1 MIEKLAELVSPIL
14 LPMGVSYADI
24 LFYLN
29 AISSQLLVA
38 LAALV
43 ILVAVLIAA
52 IRVKKGFKLFVRG
65 QAVVAFLA
73 CIVIIVN
80 AVCYGPLHNTLSAYL
95 NASRVELAEDT
106 VAQSLATIQ
115 KTGEEGMVLLKNEN
129 ETLPLHSDMT
139 RLNVFGWA
147 STQPFIGGT
156 GSSASSAAAATD
168 ILQSLRDAGYE
179 LNESLTNMYV
189 SYCAERPTS
198 DMFGQELTL
207 PEPTTEYYTD
217 ELMAEAEAF
226 SDTALVV
233 IARGGGE
240 NYDLPTDMKAVIDGT
255 YNIADTVSAV
265 AENYPYTKVSYHNNG
280 DYDDFDEGESYLEL
294 SNTEEAMIE
303 LVCSRFDNVIVLINA
318 CNPMELGWVNAYEQ
332 IGAVLLVPAPG
343 VQGFAALGNILN
355 GTVNPSGR
363 TVDTFVYD
371 LMRTPSINNIGI
383 NAFSNI
389 EDLKLSI
396 AAADSTYQGSAG
408 FVNYVEGIYVGYK
421 FYETAAEEGLIAYD
435 EVVQYPFGYGL
446 SYTTFEKTIEGF
458 SDDGENIS
466 FTVDIKNTG
475 EVAGKDVV
483 QVYFTP
489 PYTNGGIEKASA
501 NLIDFAKTSL
511 LEPGRSEKI
520 YFSIVKEDM
529 AAYDSEGVKLEN
541 GGYILEAGEYAVSVR
556 SDSHTVDDE
565 CTFVVEADVH
575 FSVEGRSGD
584 VTPAVNQFQDS
595 ARGDFEQLSRADGFA
610 NFDATCGRTLEASDY
625 EMDAQT
631 RAQVE
636 SNVMGS
642 YDSAL
647 YEDPEAEMPTMAA
660 DNGLVLADM
669 RGLDYDDPLWEQLL
683 DELTFNDM
691 KQLVNVGGWQTAEIA
706 SIEKR
711 ATSDCDGPAG
721 LNNYITGSYGTTY
734 PSEVLMAQT
743 WSKDMAFEIGASMG
757 SEFAAAEN
765 YGWYG
770 PAMNIHR
777 NAFAGRNF
785 EYYAEDGV
793 LSGIFAMQEANG
805 AAQFGVYP
813 YFKHFALNDQELGR
827 TSILLTYASE
837 QAIRE
842 VYLRPFEIAV
852 KGFEGDALAMMTA
865 YNWIGDVPAYAN
877 SALLNAVLRGE
888 WGFKG
893 MVITDYFGSYGYM
906 ISDNAVRNGNDLMLG
921 YGSYESNALDSS
933 SATLV
938 NAMRQAS
945 KNILYTVVN
954 SGYYA
959 DGEVTETVN
968 HMDELFKTIN
978 IAAGAILGILELA
991 LLIQLVLQV
1000 RKQKRNKG

>member
-1 MIEKLAELVSPIL
+1 MIEKLADLVSPIL

-29 AISSQLLVA
+29 AISNYLLIG

-52 IRVKKGFKLFVRG
+52 VKVKKGYKLFVRG
-65 QAVVAFLA
+65 QAIVAFLA
-73 CIVIIVN
+73 CLVILVN

-106 VAQSLATIQ
+106 VAQSLATIE
-115 KTGEEGMVLLKNEN
+115 KTGEEGIVLLKNE
-129 ETLPLHSDMT
+129 ESALPLSADAT
-139 RLNVFGWA
+139 KLNVFGWA
-147 STQPFIGGT
+147 STKPFIGGT

-168 ILQSLRDAGYE
+168 ILQSLRNAGYE
-179 LNESLTNMYV
+179 LNESLTDLYV
-189 SYCAERPTS
+189 SYAAERPTS
-198 DMFGQELTL
+198 DMFGQDLTL
-207 PEPTTEYYTD
+207 PEPTADYYTD

-226 SDTALVV
+226 SDTALIV

-240 NYDLPTDMKAVIDGT
+240 NYDLPMDMKAVIDGT
-255 YNIADTVSAV
+255 YNIAETVSVA

-280 DYDDFDEGESYLEL
+280 DYDDFDAGESYLEL
-294 SNTEEAMIE
+294 SNTEEAMID
-303 LVCSRFDNVIVLINA
+303 LVCSHFDNVIVLINA
-318 CNPMELGWVNAYEQ
+318 CNPMELGWVDEYEQ
-332 IGAVLLVPAPG
+332 IGAVLLAPAPG

-355 GTVNPSGR
+355 GSVNPSGR

-371 LMRTPSINNIGI
+371 LMSTPTVNNVGI
-383 NAFSNI
+383 NAYTNI
-389 EDLKLSI
+389 EDLKRSI
-396 AAADSTYQGSAG
+396 ADADSTYQGSAG

-446 SYTTFEKTIEGF
+446 SYTTFEKTIESF
-458 SDDGENIS
+458 SDDGDSVS
-466 FTVDIKNTG
+466 FTVNIKNTG
-475 EVAGKDVV
+475 DVAGKDVV

-511 LEPGRSEKI
+511 IEPGSSEKI
-520 YFSIVKEDM
+520 YFSIAKEDM
-529 AAYDSEGVKLEN
+529 ASYDSEGVKIEG

-565 CTFVVEADVH
+565 RAFTVDADIDY
-575 FSVEGRSGD
+575 SAEGRASD
-584 VTPAVNQFQDS
+584 AEAAVNQFDY
-595 ARGDFEQLSRADGFA
+595 ARGGFEQLSRADGFA
-610 NFDATCGRTLEASDY
+610 NYDAACGSALEAADY
-625 EMDAQT
+625 EMDAET
-631 RAQVE
+631 LATVE
-636 SNVMGS
+636 ASVMGG
-642 YDSAL
+642 YDPTL
-647 YEDPEAEMPTMAA
+647 YDDPEAEMPTMAA

-669 RGLDYDDPLWEQLL
+669 TGLDYDDPLWEQLL
-683 DELTFNDM
+683 DEMTYAEM
-691 KQLVNVGGWQTAEIA
+691 KQLVNVGGWQTAEVK

-721 LNNYITGSYGTTY
+721 LNNYITGSYGTSY

-765 YGWYG
+765 FGWYG

-777 NAFAGRNF
+777 SAFAGRNF
-785 EYYAEDGV
+785 EYYSEDGV
-793 LSGIFAMQEANG
+793 LSGIFAMHEANG

-813 YFKHFALNDQELGR
+813 YLKHFALNDQELGR
-827 TSILLTYASE
+827 TAILLTYASE
-837 QAIRE
+837 QAMRE
-842 VYLRPFEIAV
+842 IYLRPFEIAV
-852 KGFEGDALAMMTA
+852 KGFEGDSLAMMTA

-877 SALLNAVLRGE
+877 SDLLNDVLRGE
-888 WGFKG
+888 WGFEG

-906 ISDNAVRNGNDLMLG
+906 ISDAALRNGNDLMLG
-921 YGSYESNALDSS
+921 YGSYESNELDSS

-938 NAMRQAS
+938 NAMRQAC
-945 KNILYTVVN
+945 KNILYTVAN

-959 DGEVTETVN
+959 DGETTEAVN
-968 HMDELFKTIN
+968 HMDELFKTVN
-978 IAAGAILGILELA
+978 TAAIAILGVLELA
-991 LLIQLVLQV
+991 LLIQLALQV
-1000 RKQKRNKG
+1000 RKQKKNKA

>member
-1 MIEKLAELVSPIL
+1 MIEKLADLVSPIL

-29 AISSQLLVA
+29 AISNYLLIG

-52 IRVKKGFKLFVRG
+52 VKVKKGYKLFVRG
-65 QAVVAFLA
+65 QAIVAFLA
-73 CIVIIVN
+73 CLVILVN

-106 VAQSLATIQ
+106 VAQSLATIE
-115 KTGEEGMVLLKNEN
+115 KTGEEGIVLLKNE
-129 ETLPLHSDMT
+129 ESALPLSADVT
-139 RLNVFGWA
+139 KLNVFGWA
-147 STQPFIGGT
+147 STKPFIGGT

-168 ILQSLRDAGYE
+168 ILQSLRNAGYE
-179 LNESLTNMYV
+179 LNESLTDLYV
-189 SYCAERPTS
+189 SYAAERPTS
-198 DMFGQELTL
+198 DMFGQDLTL
-207 PEPTTEYYTD
+207 PEPTADYYTD

-226 SDTALVV
+226 SDTALIV

-240 NYDLPTDMKAVIDGT
+240 NYDLPMDMKAVIDGT
-255 YNIADTVSAV
+255 YNIAETVSVA

-280 DYDDFDEGESYLEL
+280 DYDDFDAGESYLEL
-294 SNTEEAMIE
+294 SNTEEAMID
-303 LVCSRFDNVIVLINA
+303 LVCSHFDNVIVLINA
-318 CNPMELGWVNAYEQ
+318 CNPMELGWVDEYEQ
-332 IGAVLLVPAPG
+332 IGAVLLAPAPG

-355 GTVNPSGR
+355 GSVNPSGR

-371 LMRTPSINNIGI
+371 LMSTPTVNNVGI
-383 NAFSNI
+383 NAYTNI
-389 EDLKLSI
+389 EDLKRSI
-396 AAADSTYQGSAG
+396 ADADSTYQGSAG

-446 SYTTFEKTIEGF
+446 SYTTFEKTIESF
-458 SDDGENIS
+458 SDDGDSVS
-466 FTVDIKNTG
+466 FTVNIKNTG
-475 EVAGKDVV
+475 DVAGKDVV

-511 LEPGRSEKI
+511 IEPGSSEKI
-520 YFSIVKEDM
+520 YFSIAKEDM
-529 AAYDSEGVKLEN
+529 ASYDSEGVKIEG

-565 CTFVVEADVH
+565 RAFTVDADIDY
-575 FSVEGRSGD
+575 SAEGRASD
-584 VTPAVNQFQDS
+584 AEAAVNQFDY
-595 ARGDFEQLSRADGFA
+595 ARGGFEQLSRADGFA
-610 NFDATCGRTLEASDY
+610 NYDAACGRALEAADY
-625 EMDAQT
+625 EMD
-631 RAQVE
+631 VE
-636 SNVMGS
+636 TLATVEASVMGG
-642 YDSAL
+642 YDPTL
-647 YEDPEAEMPTMAA
+647 YDDPEAEMPTMAA

-669 RGLDYDDPLWEQLL
+669 TGLDYDDPLWEQLL
-683 DELTFNDM
+683 DEMTYAEM
-691 KQLVNVGGWQTAEIA
+691 KQLVNVGGWQTAEVK

-721 LNNYITGSYGTTY
+721 LNNYITGSYGTSY

-765 YGWYG
+765 FGWYG

-777 NAFAGRNF
+777 SAFAGRNF
-785 EYYAEDGV
+785 EYYSEDGV
-793 LSGIFAMQEANG
+793 LSGIFAMHEANG

-813 YFKHFALNDQELGR
+813 YLKHFALNDQELGR
-827 TSILLTYASE
+827 TAILLTYASE
-837 QAIRE
+837 QAMRE
-842 VYLRPFEIAV
+842 IYLRPFEIAV
-852 KGFEGDALAMMTA
+852 KGFEGDSLAMMTA

-877 SALLNAVLRGE
+877 SDLLNDVLRGE
-888 WGFKG
+888 WGFEG

-906 ISDNAVRNGNDLMLG
+906 ISDAALRNGNDLMLG
-921 YGSYESNALDSS
+921 YGSYESNELDSS

-938 NAMRQAS
+938 NAMRQAC
-945 KNILYTVVN
+945 KNILYTVAN

-959 DGEVTETVN
+959 DGETTETVN
-968 HMDELFKTIN
+968 HMDELFKTVN
-978 IAAGAILGILELA
+978 TAAIAILGVLELA
-991 LLIQLVLQV
+991 LLIQLALQV
-1000 RKQKRNKG
+1000 RKQKKNKA

>member
-1 MIEKLAELVSPIL
+1 MIEKLADLVSPIL

-29 AISSQLLVA
+29 AISNYLLIG

-52 IRVKKGFKLFVRG
+52 VKVKKGYKLFTRG
-65 QAVVAFLA
+65 QAIVAFLA
-73 CIVIIVN
+73 CLVILVN

-106 VAQSLATIQ
+106 VAQSLATIE
-115 KTGEEGMVLLKNEN
+115 KTGEEGIVLLKNE
-129 ETLPLHSDMT
+129 ESALPLSADAT
-139 RLNVFGWA
+139 KLNVFGWA
-147 STQPFIGGT
+147 STKPFIGGT

-168 ILQSLRDAGYE
+168 ILQSLRNAGYE
-179 LNESLTNMYV
+179 LNESLTDLYV
-189 SYCAERPTS
+189 SYAAERPTS
-198 DMFGQELTL
+198 DMFGQDLTL
-207 PEPTTEYYTD
+207 PEPTADYYTD

-226 SDTALVV
+226 SDTALIV

-240 NYDLPTDMKAVIDGT
+240 NYDLPMDMKAVIDGT
-255 YNIADTVSAV
+255 YNIAETVSVA

-280 DYDDFDEGESYLEL
+280 DYDDFDAGESYLEL
-294 SNTEEAMIE
+294 SNTEEAMID
-303 LVCSRFDNVIVLINA
+303 LVCSHFDNVIVLINA
-318 CNPMELGWVNAYEQ
+318 CNPMELGWVDEYEQ
-332 IGAVLLVPAPG
+332 IGAVLLAPAPG

-355 GTVNPSGR
+355 GSVNPSGR

-371 LMRTPSINNIGI
+371 LMSTPTVNNVGI
-383 NAFSNI
+383 NAYTNI
-389 EDLKLSI
+389 EDLKRSI
-396 AAADSTYQGSAG
+396 ADADSTYQGSAG

-446 SYTTFEKTIEGF
+446 SYTTFEKTIESF
-458 SDDGENIS
+458 SDDGDSVS
-466 FTVDIKNTG
+466 FTVNIENTG
-475 EVAGKDVV
+475 DVAGKDVV

-511 LEPGRSEKI
+511 IEPGSSEKI
-520 YFSIVKEDM
+520 YFSIAKEDM
-529 AAYDSEGVKLEN
+529 ASYDSEGVKIEG

-565 CTFVVEADVH
+565 RAFTVDADIDYSAESRASDAEA
-575 FSVEGRSGD
+575 
-584 VTPAVNQFQDS
+584 AVNQFDY
-595 ARGDFEQLSRADGFA
+595 ARGGFEQLSRADGFA
-610 NFDATCGRTLEASDY
+610 NYDAACGRALEAADY
-625 EMDAQT
+625 EMDAET
-631 RAQVE
+631 LATVE
-636 SNVMGS
+636 ASVMGG
-642 YDSAL
+642 YDPTL
-647 YEDPEAEMPTMAA
+647 YDDPEAEMPTMAA

-669 RGLDYDDPLWEQLL
+669 TGLDYDDPLWEQLL
-683 DELTFNDM
+683 DEMTYAEM
-691 KQLVNVGGWQTAEIA
+691 KQLVNVGGWQTAEVK

-721 LNNYITGSYGTTY
+721 LNNYITGSYGTSY

-765 YGWYG
+765 FGWYG

-777 NAFAGRNF
+777 SAFAGRNF
-785 EYYAEDGV
+785 EYYSEDGV
-793 LSGIFAMQEANG
+793 LSGIFAMHEANG

-813 YFKHFALNDQELGR
+813 YLKHFALNDQELGR
-827 TSILLTYASE
+827 TAILLTYASE
-837 QAIRE
+837 QAMRE
-842 VYLRPFEIAV
+842 IYLRPFEIAV
-852 KGFEGDALAMMTA
+852 KGFEGDSLAMMTA

-877 SALLNAVLRGE
+877 SDLLNDVLRGE
-888 WGFKG
+888 WGFEG

-906 ISDNAVRNGNDLMLG
+906 ISDAALRNGNDLMLG
-921 YGSYESNALDSS
+921 YGSYESNELDSS

-938 NAMRQAS
+938 NAMRQAC
-945 KNILYTVVN
+945 KNILYTVAN

-959 DGEVTETVN
+959 DGETTEAVN
-968 HMDELFKTIN
+968 HMDELFRTVN
-978 IAAGAILGILELA
+978 TAAIAILGVLELA
-991 LLIQLVLQV
+991 LLIQLALQV
-1000 RKQKRNKG
+1000 RKQKKNKA